1 MRIRTLA
8 LTAAVAC
15 AGVTVP
21 ATAAESG
28 PYYSTKQHYEPQG
41 REYSEAPAGFRQIYT
56 STVDRHGSRGL
67 SSFKYDDLAQQMLEY
82 AQERGELTHLG
93 EKLIPQVEAM
103 ISVNEELAGGA
114 GQDAGYGN
122 LTAVGREELRGIG
135 QRNAQR
141 NAELMHS
148 IDRDD
153 SKVKFI
159 SSGEDRAN
167 DSGWSFGEAWLK
179 EAPTLA
185 DNLVD
190 GTNDGH
196 VTIEPRTD
204 LMYAHKDKKS
214 PSYEKYSAVKRQ
226 RYFLFVAC
234 TRCPLWNRYG
244 LESGQRQNQA
254 ADKRTAHRWYKR
266 SSPHLLAHTPP

>member
-8 LTAAVAC
+8 LIAAVAC

-21 ATAAESG
+21 ATAAEHGS
-28 PYYSTKQHYEPQG
+28 YYSTKQHYEPQG

-82 AQERGELTHLG
+82 AQERGELTDLG

-167 DSGWSFGEAWLK
+167 A
-179 EAPTLA
+179 
-185 DNLVD
+185 V
-190 GTNDGH
+190 
-196 VTIEPRTD
+196 
-204 LMYAHKDKKS
+204 
-214 PSYEKYSAVKRQ
+214 SY
-226 RYFLFVAC
+226 
-234 TRCPLWNRYG
+234 T
-244 LESGQRQNQA
+244 
-254 ADKRTAHRWYKR
+254 
-266 SSPHLLAHTPP
+266 HL